1 MNDLS
6 RDRIVGALDSVWSSV
21 ADLCAGLTDDE
32 WATPSPLPG
41 WDVRDNVIHML
52 GTEAMLSGRQP
63 TAQVDADSV
72 DHVRN
77 PIGAANEAWIASY
90 ADASDAEVL
99 AEFRS
104 LTAQRLEVL
113 RAMSDDEWEQVGF
126 TPAGEGPYGRFMQ
139 IRVFDC
145 WMHEQDIRAAVGR
158 PGHDAG
164 PAVEVSL
171 DEMATAMGFVVGK
184 KAAAPD
190 GSSVTFGLTGPAA
203 RQIHVRV
210 EGRAAVV
217 ASLDAPATA
226 TLTMPVVSFSRVAGG
241 RNDAPEHAQRCEISG
256 DAELG
261 QRVLANLS
269 YTI

>member
-1 MNDLS
+1 MSDLS
-6 RDRIVGALDSVWSSV
+6 QERIVTALDAIWSSV
-21 ADLCAGLTDDE
+21 AELCAGLTDDE
-32 WATPSPLPG
+32 WVIPSPLPG
-41 WDVRDNVIHML
+41 WSVRDNVVHLL
-52 GTEAMLSGRQP
+52 GTEAMLLGRQP
-63 TAQVDADSV
+63 TAQVDAGSV

-77 PIGAANEAWIASY
+77 PIGAANEAWIATY
-90 ADASDAEVL
+90 ADASAADVL

-113 RAMSDDEWEQVGF
+113 RAMPDDDWNRVGF

-145 WMHEQDIRAAVGR
+145 WMHEQDIRGAIGR
-158 PGHDAG
+158 PGHDDG

-171 DEMATAMGFVVGK
+171 DEMTTAMGFVVGK
-184 KAAAPD
+184 RAGAPD
-190 GSSVTFGLTGPAA
+190 GSSVTFDLTGPAA
-203 RQIHVRV
+203 RQVHVRV
-210 EGRAAVV
+210 DGRATVV

-241 RNDAPEHAQRCEISG
+241 RGDAPEHAERCEISG